1 MIIWGGED
9 DSFNRVN
16 TGARYDPIANSWIAT
31 STTNAPS
38 AREFHTAV
46 WTASEMIVWGG
57 QDDNFSFPRAGGKYN
72 PVTNSWIA
80 TTDIAPDGRMN
91 HSAIWTG
98 TQMIVWGG
106 QGDNFDDLNTG
117 GQYIPGTDSW
127 TQTTVT
133 DAPSARESHTA
144 VWTGS
149 ETGSQ
154 MIVWGG
160 SANGVGVNTGG
171 KLLRSGRCPESNT
184 NADTVHGQMS
194 SPTPRPHTTAS
205 IDSAAIGPRI

>member
-1 MIIWGGED
+1 L
-9 DSFNRVN
+9 
-16 TGARYDPIANSWIAT
+16 
-31 STTNAPS
+31 
-38 AREFHTAV
+38 
-46 WTASEMIVWGG
+46 
-57 QDDNFSFPRAGGKYN
+57 PRAGGKYN

-80 TTDIAPDGRMN
+80 TTDIAPDGRFN

-117 GQYIPGTDSW
+117 GQYIPGIDSW
-127 TQTTVT
+127 TQTSLI

-160 SANGVGVNTGG
+160 NANGASVNTGG
-171 KLLRSGRCPESNT
+171 RYCAEGAPI
-184 NADTVHGQMS
+184 A
-194 SPTPRPHTTAS
+194 SPTPKPTPTATATGTPRPTVTPS
-205 IDSAAIGPRI
+205 PRPTPHVRPTLTPRPRP